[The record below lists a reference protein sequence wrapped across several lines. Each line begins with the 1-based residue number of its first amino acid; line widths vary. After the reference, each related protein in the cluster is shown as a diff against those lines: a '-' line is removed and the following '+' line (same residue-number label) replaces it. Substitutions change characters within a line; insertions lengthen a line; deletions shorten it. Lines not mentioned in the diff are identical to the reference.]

1 MTAPKTDRRILR
13 TRALLRQGLAEL
25 MQEKNAGDI
34 TVKEL
39 VAHANVNRSTFYLHY
54 TDIDQMLASIEAE
67 LLERI
72 EASVQAHPIDPH
84 QAQIFPLVGDLFA
97 LMAENRE
104 ICAALLGP
112 HGDMAFLLQIE
123 AILSRYSLQV
133 LADAYP
139 DRRADLDSGYSFCL
153 SGCVGLIK
161 NWLQAEEPAPPEVM
175 AQRTYRLI
183 HNAMRGLVPG
193 GGSMKK
199 KLQPAITLLQQHM
212 AQDMTVYAGHATLF
226 LLTAF
231 FPLLMWLLVV
241 VNTLPGFTVDS
252 VVELFFR
259 FLPDIPVI
267 RDTIASLITSM
278 NENSNT
284 FVASLAVITTL
295 VSASSGMAA
304 IQKGLQKLTPGSRR
318 TMLDRLWA
326 VVYTFAFLW
335 LLLIVLFCQN
345 LSPLLHWAL
354 NLLPWLSQSHLFLRL
369 HSLVSFSALAAF
381 GLSILTFVLI
391 YTFVPGGRRRMRDQL
406 PGALFTAVVW
416 FVFSSIFTYYIRTS
430 WKLSYIYGSLTSII
444 LVILW
449 LNVSINVMF
458 LGAGVNG
465 MRACSRRNG

>member
-123 AILSRYSLQV
+123 AHPLPLQPAGAGRCLPGSPSRSGQRVFLLPVWLRGAYQKLAPSRGTRPARGDGPAHLS
-133 LADAYP
+133 ADP
-139 DRRADLDSGYSFCL
+139 
-153 SGCVGLIK
+153 
-161 NWLQAEEPAPPEVM
+161 
-175 AQRTYRLI
+175 QRHARP
-183 HNAMRGLVPG
+183 VPG

-391 YTFVPGGRRRMRDQL
+391 YTFVPAAAAVCGTSCPGRCLRLLSGSFSPRSSPIIFAR
-406 PGALFTAVVW
+406 PGSCPTFTAP
-416 FVFSSIFTYYIRTS
+416 
-430 WKLSYIYGSLTSII
+430 
-444 LVILW
+444 
-449 LNVSINVMF
+449 
-458 LGAGVNG
+458 
-465 MRACSRRNG
+465 